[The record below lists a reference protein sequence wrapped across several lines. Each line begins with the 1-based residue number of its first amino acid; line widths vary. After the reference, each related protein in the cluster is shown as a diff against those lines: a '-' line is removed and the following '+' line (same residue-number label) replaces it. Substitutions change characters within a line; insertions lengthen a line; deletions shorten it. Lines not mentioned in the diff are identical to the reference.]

1 VSVVSGLP
9 EGIAGKAL
17 ALGICVVLLAIF
29 YLVAVAPLVVV
40 YGDGQQELQE
50 RQDMAERLQGTVR
63 DLPRL
68 RALAAQW
75 QQKSSVNDLLLPASS
90 DAVAT
95 ASLQSTVKALVTQG
109 GSTLTTTEILP
120 SQTEDNLHRVGIHV
134 AFNANLPLLTAVL
147 RGIETAHP
155 RLFVDN
161 LDIHGE
167 GKAGADAAD
176 PRLAVAF
183 DVYGFPTP

>member
-1 VSVVSGLP
+1 MSVVGSLP

-17 ALGICVVLLAIF
+17 ALGICIVLLAAF
-29 YLVAVAPLVVV
+29 YLVAIDPLLAV
-40 YGDGQQELQE
+40 YADGQQELKE

-75 QQKSSVNDLLLPASS
+75 QQKSSVKDLLLPASS
-90 DAVAT
+90 DAVASAT
-95 ASLQSTVKALVTQG
+95 LQSTVKALVTEG

-120 SQTEDNLHRVGIHV
+120 SQTEDNLRRVGIHV
-134 AFNANLPLLTAVL
+134 AFIANLPLLTAVL

-167 GKAGADAAD
+167 EKSGADAVD

-183 DVYGFPTP
+183 DVYGFPAP

>member
-1 VSVVSGLP
+1 MNAVSSLP

-17 ALGICVVLLAIF
+17 ALGIGIALLATF
-29 YLVAVAPLVVV
+29 YLVAVVPLLAL
-40 YGDGQQELQE
+40 YADGQQELQE
-50 RQDMAERLQGTVR
+50 RQDMAERLQSAVR

-68 RALAAQW
+68 RALAAQG
-75 QQKSSVNDLLLPASS
+75 QQKSAANDLLLPPSS

-95 ASLQSTVKALVTQG
+95 ATLQSTVKALVAQG

-134 AFNANLPLLTAVL
+134 AFTATLPLLTAVL
-147 RGIETAHP
+147 RGIETAHA

-161 LDIHGE
+161 LDIHGD
-167 GKAGADAAD
+167 GGAGADATD

-183 DVYGFPTP
+183 DVYGFPAP